1 MSALYFYFYILY
13 KDLSDYRK
21 AGRQAGKDHI
31 FTKVKERDQ
40 QDEIDAWLLAAATT
54 TT

>member
-1 MSALYFYFYILY
+1 MHYISISISY
-13 KDLSDYRK
+13 IKIYQTIERQ